1 MNTDRN
7 ETARQPPGDPSRHER
22 RAADLLL
29 TLGTIQSTL
38 ANLKCQVA
46 KGGAR
51 TVGILSVLNQL
62 CELADTQADML
73 RSAFCLGSQGKARAG
88 AQQLLAHGA
97 AQGPE
102 LAATY
107 VALRRLVTR
116 AAQQEASGS
125 YLARHLATTWPAAL
139 SHITCSISAVN
150 VEAVQLLAASCDDL
164 DAETAAAQPEL
175 DASLEALYEAMIAAV
190 AELEAAAGHWPAK

>member
-1 MNTDRN
+1 MNADRN
-7 ETARQPPGDPSRHER
+7 EPARESAEQPSLYEARS
-22 RAADLLL
+22 ADLLR

-38 ANLKCQVA
+38 AHLKCQVA
-46 KGGAR
+46 RGGAR

-73 RSAFCLGSQGKARAG
+73 RSAFWLGTQGNARAG
-88 AQQLLAHGA
+88 AHQLLAHGA
-97 AQGPE
+97 LQGPE

-107 VALRRLVTR
+107 VALRRLVNR
-116 AAQQEASGS
+116 AAQQEAPGS
-125 YLARHLATTWPAAL
+125 YLARHLATSWPAAL

-175 DASLEALYEAMIAAV
+175 NASLEALHEAMVAAV
-190 AELEAAAGHWPAK
+190 AELEAAAGHRVAR